1 MERWIFISKY
11 KSIVCTP
18 LPPSLIKGDDVFQM
32 RSYRG
37 DEIFFGK
44 TEEWYYRGEG
54 GEVWFK
60 IGDTFF
66 DQLSRENVWQRECL
80 FLINFSNCRSRIW
93 IWFVKYIK
101 HWFAVGM

>member
-44 TEEWYYRGEG
+44 QRSDIIGGRGG
-54 GEVWFK
+54 R
-60 IGDTFF
+60 F
-66 DQLSRENVWQRECL
+66 DL
-80 FLINFSNCRSRIW
+80 
-93 IWFVKYIK
+93 K
-101 HWFAVGM
+101 

>member
-44 TEEWYYRGEG
+44 TEE
-54 GEVWFK
+54 
-60 IGDTFF
+60 
-66 DQLSRENVWQRECL
+66 
-80 FLINFSNCRSRIW
+80 
-93 IWFVKYIK
+93 
-101 HWFAVGM
+101 